1 MNGAVLYTRV
11 STADQAKDN
20 NSLPVQEQ
28 RLRDY
33 CKQNGLHLV
42 RVFVDA
48 GESARTTDRPQFQEM
63 LAFCKQN
70 RKRVSHLVICDLSR
84 FSRDVADTATTVARL
99 EKIGIKLVSLAEP
112 IIDNTAVGKLARN
125 MVSSFNQYFSDS
137 LSEKTRIGMRA
148 AIDKGRFLWIAPI
161 GYLNQPKEKDAGIV
175 IDPERAP
182 YVRKA
187 FELIASG
194 RYATGDAV
202 LRAVTAMG
210 LTTRKGR
217 PLTKQTFARMLQN
230 EIYTGWIVS
239 GDLRVRGTH
248 DRMISEEL
256 FQAVQD
262 RLNGKSAP
270 HKKLSEDFPLRGVV
284 LCAKCKRPLTAGY
297 VKGRTAK
304 YPRYWCWNR
313 ECKSVGISRDDL
325 HILFGNL
332 LANMQPTAKL
342 LAELP
347 ERAANQWRERKVR
360 IAKEAETLSKRLA
373 DQRTLNQKAITAK
386 LNGKLSDD
394 DFDSLKKSVQEE
406 IFRIEGEITTLDSER
421 STMEELIAQARVQAF
436 DLKDT
441 WDVGNVNQR
450 QELARAFFPD
460 GLSFSHE
467 LAFFEPSNTV
477 IQQMA
482 TRFLESLSEVGVPDG
497 I

>member
-33 CKQNGLHLV
+33 CRQNGLNPV

-63 LAFCKQN
+63 LAFCKLS
-70 RKRVSHLVICDLSR
+70 RKRVSHLLVCNLSR
-84 FSRDVADTATTVARL
+84 FSRDVADTALTVATL
-99 EKIGIKLVSLAEP
+99 ENLGIKLVSVDEP
-112 IIDNTAVGKLARN
+112 VIDETAVGKLSRN
-125 MVSSFNQYFSDS
+125 ILASFGQFFSDD
-137 LSEKTRIGMRA
+137 LSEKTRYRMRA
-148 AIDKGRFLWIAPI
+148 AVNEGRFVWVAPI
-161 GYLNQPKEKDAGIV
+161 GYLNENKKLV
-175 IDPERAP
+175 IDPERAA

-210 LTTRKGR
+210 LTTRKGM

-248 DRMISEEL
+248 DSLISEEL

-270 HKKLSEDFPLRGVV
+270 HKKLSEEFPLRGVV

-313 ECKSVGISRDDL
+313 ECKSVGIRRDDL

-421 STMEELIAQARVQAF
+421 STMEELIAQAKVQAF

-482 TRFLESLSEVGVPDG
+482 TRFLDSLSNVGVPDG